1 MCAILQ
7 TRMATVIDREAVQRL
22 MDEESAV
29 LIEVLPEEEFQRLHI
44 QGAVNIPLERIGSE
58 CRARYQAEQRLIVY
72 CSDEECP
79 SSDLAARKLEAFGFQ
94 QVLEYGAGK
103 KDWEDAGL
111 PMATGA

>member
-1 MCAILQ
+1 
-7 TRMATVIDREAVQRL
+7 MATVIDREAVRRL
-22 MDEESAV
+22 MDEEAAV

-44 QGAVNIPLERIGSE
+44 RGAVNIPLERIGSVS
-58 CRARYQAEQRLIVY
+58 RASYQAEQRLIVY

-79 SSDLAARKLEAFGFQ
+79 ASDLAARKLAAFGFLH
-94 QVLEYGAGK
+94 VLEYGGGK

>member
-1 MCAILQ
+1 
-7 TRMATVIDREAVQRL
+7 MATVIDREAVQRL
-22 MDEESAV
+22 MDGESAV

-94 QVLEYGAGK
+94 HVLEYGAGK